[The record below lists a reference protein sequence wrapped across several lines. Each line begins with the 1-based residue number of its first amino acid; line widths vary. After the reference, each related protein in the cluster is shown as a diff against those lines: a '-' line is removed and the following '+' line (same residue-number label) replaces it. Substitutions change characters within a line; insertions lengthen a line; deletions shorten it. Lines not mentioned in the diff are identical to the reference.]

1 MPIALSQIAN
11 NTAQVSFP
19 FSGDTVT
26 ITYYP
31 SRVTERFFAISQMA
45 NNTDVMDG
53 FKELNAQLVGVMK
66 DWDVYASPEDIESG
80 QTFPLDAD
88 RFSELP
94 IDLRMQSYGAIM
106 TAIGPEGTASQA
118 KISS

>member
-1 MPIALSQIAN
+1 MPITLSQIAN

-26 ITYYP
+26 VTYYP
-31 SRVTERFFAISQMA
+31 SRVTERFLAVSQMA

-53 FKELNAQLVGVMK
+53 FKELNVLLASVMK

-80 QTFPLDAD
+80 QTFPLDPA
-88 RFSELP
+88 RFPELP
-94 IDLRMQSYGAIM
+94 IDLRMQSYGAIV
-106 TAIGPEGTASQA
+106 ADIRPESVASQA
-118 KISS
+118 KISN